1 MKVMVGGNT
10 LKVKTIHLN
19 EEGLHR
25 FFGSLE
31 AKIMDVLWEK
41 DKLTIKQLH
50 EILNREDPISL
61 NAVMT
66 VMIRLADK
74 GHLLK
79 DSSGNGRNKI
89 TFFSPVQNKEQF
101 IIEQTK
107 VVTEG
112 LIEDFGSLMV
122 SHLIDNLD
130 KADASLI
137 KRLEQKLIDL
147 KEKS

>member
-1 MKVMVGGNT
+1 MKVKKLN
-10 LKVKTIHLN
+10 LN

-31 AKIMDVLWEK
+31 AKIMEVLWEK
-41 DKLTIKQLH
+41 NKLTIKQMH
-50 EILNREDPISL
+50 EILNKKEPISL

-79 DSSGNGRNKI
+79 ESTGNTRNKI

-101 IIEQTK
+101 ISEQTK
-107 VVTEG
+107 VVTDG
-112 LIEDFGSLMV
+112 LVEDFGPLVV

-130 KADASLI
+130 KADANLI
-137 KRLEQKLIDL
+137 ERLEQKL
-147 KEKS
+147 KEIKNK

>member
-1 MKVMVGGNT
+1 MR
-10 LKVKTIHLN
+10 VKKIHLN

-31 AKIMDVLWEK
+31 VKIMEVLWEK
-41 DKLTIKQLH
+41 NKLTIKQVH

-74 GHLLK
+74 EHLLK
-79 DSSGNGRNKI
+79 ESTGNSRNKI
-89 TFFSPVQNKEQF
+89 TLFSPVQNREQF
-101 IIEQTK
+101 ISEQTK
-107 VVTEG
+107 VVTDG
-112 LIEDFGSLMV
+112 LVEDFGSLMV

-137 KRLEQKLIDL
+137 ERLEFKLNELKQKP
-147 KEKS
+147 

>member
-1 MKVMVGGNT
+1 VLGVQRGIQT
-10 LKVKTIHLN
+10 VKVKKLNLN

-31 AKIMDVLWEK
+31 VRIMEVLWEK
-41 DKLTIKQLH
+41 NKLTIKQMH

-79 DSSGNGRNKI
+79 ESTGNSRNRI
-89 TFFSPVQNKEQF
+89 TFFSPIQSKEQF
-101 IIEQTK
+101 IREQTK
-107 VVTEG
+107 VVTDV
-112 LIEDFGSLMV
+112 LVEDFGSLMV

-137 KRLEQKLIDL
+137 EQLEQKL
-147 KEKS
+147 KEMKS